1 MIMKETRRKI
11 LFGVFACLLCYCC
24 YLYFVE
30 CKSTD
35 VDDTEHLWRG
45 DNGIEFYE

>member
-1 MIMKETRRKI
+1 MRNLLIIFI
-11 LFGVFACLLCYCC
+11 LLILSSCSVQ
-24 YLYFVE
+24 
-30 CKSTD
+30 KQ

>member
-1 MIMKETRRKI
+1 MKTIMTIFI
-11 LFGVFACLLCYCC
+11 LLILSSCL
-24 YLYFVE
+24 VQ
-30 CKSTD
+30 KQ

>member
-1 MIMKETRRKI
+1 MKTIMTIII
-11 LFGVFACLLCYCC
+11 LLILSSCSVQ
-24 YLYFVE
+24 
-30 CKSTD
+30 KQ

>member
-1 MIMKETRRKI
+1 MKTKMTIFI
-11 LFGVFACLLCYCC
+11 LLILSSCSVQ
-24 YLYFVE
+24 
-30 CKSTD
+30 KQ